1 MSYFFSIKLIY
12 LCQLFTKTKKLK
24 KNMKKNLLFVA
35 ILASI
40 FTMKAQ
46 TGNVGINTQQ
56 PTETLDVNGTLRVR
70 ALTDGSS
77 SSTYDQVLVMK
88 TDGTIGKASR
98 SSLGG
103 STNGTAGGQVS
114 LTGSTAPYAPL
125 PPQTVTGDVLISSSA
140 VTTIANNAVTLDKIS
155 ATGTKDNTT
164 FLRGDGTWNTPTATV
179 ADGSIT
185 DVKVN
190 AAAAI
195 AYSKLA
201 LTNSIQNADI
211 QANAITTSKVANGT
225 VTTAKMA
232 DASVTGVK
240 IVDNTITLAKISAT
254 GTKDSTT
261 FLRGDGTWATPT
273 GGSSSVNEGLG
284 KLVDGTNQLIGYVQT
299 IGTNNYVVK
308 TSNGYIVTI
317 NIDGTFSGV
326 QTYYG
331 DSACSGTVKYINSSN
346 TTLQNRS
353 VKYLYYEGTTGKF
366 FKIDNVNANGYA
378 VNTPMVGIGYI
389 YQVSGTCSSSSS
401 TNFGWKV
408 ETTETNRATIGLP
421 TTITLPLTLL

>member
-1 MSYFFSIKLIY
+1 
-12 LCQLFTKTKKLK
+12 
-24 KNMKKNLLFVA
+24 MKKNLLFVA

-40 FTMKAQ
+40 ATMKAQ

-103 STNGTAGGQVS
+103 SANGTAGGQVY
-114 LTGSTAPYAPL
+114 LTGPTAPYASQV
-125 PPQTVTGDVLISSSA
+125 PQTVTGDVLISSSA
-140 VTTIANNAVTLDKIS
+140 VTTISNNAMTTAKIADNAVTLAKIS

-201 LTNSIQNADI
+201 LNNSIQNADI
-211 QANAITTSKVANGT
+211 QANAITTSKVANST
-225 VTTAKMA
+225 VTTAKIF
-232 DASVTGVK
+232 DASVTTAK
-240 IVDNTITLAKISAT
+240 IADNAVTLAKISAT
-254 GTKDSTT
+254 GTKDNTT
-261 FLRGDGTWATPT
+261 YLRGDGTWATPS
-273 GGSSSVNEGLG
+273 GGGSSVNEGLG
-284 KLVDGTNQLIGYVQT
+284 RLVDGTNQLIGYVQT

-308 TSNGYIVTI
+308 TSNGYVITI
-317 NIDGTFSGV
+317 NIDGTFSGI

-331 DSACSGTVKYINSSN
+331 DSSCSGTVKYINSGN

-378 VNTPMVGIGYI
+378 VNTAMVGAAYL
-389 YQVSGTCSSSSS
+389 YQVSGTCSSSTA

-408 ETTETNRATIGLP
+408 EATETTRATIGLP